1 MLRNTILHL
10 GRIAKRRPGTGCIG
24 AGQCVGDVRLA
35 LGRKSG
41 RAQVETSK
49 VLKCARC
56 LRLVSRPCTARRCV
70 REERIS
76 GHRPGLRDKR
86 AAATTTWRPRGVTRS
101 PSRRQAWAWPTMS
114 ANAVRVLLT
123 QKLENN
129 PSALPPDVIDVEVF
143 EQLLE
148 MDEEDDR
155 DFSKSLV
162 YNYFEQAESTFEK
175 MHNALYVSGSPRSS
189 QSLSELSTLG
199 HFLKGSSA
207 AVGVIKVRNS
217 CETMQHYGTLHD
229 ADGVT
234 ELSRE
239 EAIAKLTQTTA
250 QVKQQYDEAK
260 ATLRAF
266 FGA

>member
-1 MLRNTILHL
+1 
-10 GRIAKRRPGTGCIG
+10 
-24 AGQCVGDVRLA
+24 
-35 LGRKSG
+35 
-41 RAQVETSK
+41 
-49 VLKCARC
+49 
-56 LRLVSRPCTARRCV
+56 
-70 REERIS
+70 
-76 GHRPGLRDKR
+76 
-86 AAATTTWRPRGVTRS
+86 
-101 PSRRQAWAWPTMS
+101 MS